1 MLEYVIN
8 QNKEV
13 NDSVLLKNNFEKL
26 NSTSNSYLRK
36 NLDVIYYIY
45 LKQLVSDGGATFV
58 GLKYTTM
65 PVSL

>member
-1 MLEYVIN
+1 MIN
-8 QNKEV
+8 ETKPKQG
-13 NDSVLLKNNFEKL
+13 
-26 NSTSNSYLRK
+26 
-36 NLDVIYYIY
+36 VIYYIY